1 MTTTRIETV
10 GELKAHLYLAMQL
23 EHATIPPYLTA
34 LYSIKHGTNM
44 DAVKVLRVIV
54 VEEMLHLTIAA
65 NLMNAIGGE
74 ADLTKP
80 GFVPSYPAYL
90 PDGEDDF
97 QVGIGAFNKETLE
110 TFKNIE
116 RPGAVMESGKL
127 VKRTYP
133 KGLTVIAAHPRHA
146 EMHYYSIGDFYAGI
160 EKGFRHLEKIAQAEG
175 KTIFVGDPRKQ
186 VSSEYYYSGGGE
198 LHPVTD
204 LESAMA
210 GMRIIAEQG
219 EGEGGGIYDN
229 DRELAHYYRFDEL
242 SLGRYYQ
249 PGDEAGTPTGPT
261 FEVDWDGAYPIK
273 SNLKL
278 AEIQKGSQLHDA
290 AAEFNRQ
297 YYGFLQML
305 TKSFAG
311 EPQLLLEAVP
321 RMFEFRNMIGELIR
335 NPLPGSNG
343 LHAMPTYEIDLAI
356 AELAGAKVGVRA

>member
-10 GELKAHLYLAMQL
+10 EELKAHLYLAMQL

-65 NLMNAIGGE
+65 NLMNSIGGE

-97 QVGIGAFNKETLE
+97 QVGIGAFSKETLE

-133 KGLTVIAAHPRHA
+133 KGITVIAAHPRHH
-146 EMHYYSIGDFYAGI
+146 EMHYYSIGDFYMGI
-160 EKGFRHLEKIAQAEG
+160 EKGFRHLEKEAQAQG
-175 KTIFVGDPRKQ
+175 RTIFIGDPKKQ

-204 LESAMA
+204 LDSAMA

-219 EGEGGGIYDN
+219 EGEGGGIYDEE
-229 DRELAHYYRFDEL
+229 RELAHYYRFDEL
-242 SLGRYYQ
+242 SHGQYYQ
-249 PGDEAGTPTGPT
+249 PGDQPGRPSGPK
-261 FEVDWDGAYPIK
+261 FEVQWDGAYPIK

-278 AEIQKGSQLHDA
+278 ADIPKGTELHEA
-290 AAEFNRQ
+290 VAEFNRQ

-311 EPQLLLEAVP
+311 EPALLLEAVP

-356 AELAGAKVGVRA
+356 AQLAEGKK